1 MLQRLEAIKDIS
13 QRKEVAFRLKVIE
26 FQNSFGIEATIYQK
40 GNAQRGGEK
49 R

>member
-1 MLQRLEAIKDIS
+1 MLQRLEAIKDAS
-13 QRKEVAFRLKVIE
+13 QRNEVAFRLRLIE